1 MASARE
7 RARCRERIG
16 RLGESR
22 LDCESIQREAIA
34 ELRRVI
40 GFGRWCCPAADPVTL
55 MPLSG
60 FADHDYG
67 PGLRR
72 ALELEYSG
80 HDFAAKHDVA
90 RRPAAVGSLGS
101 ETGGDL
107 ARSPRWHE
115 VMRPVGIGDV
125 AAAACR
131 DALGCWGWIEIYRD
145 GSDRRFDDDELELL
159 ATAGRSLGGALRRG
173 VAAKNDPGVAPPR
186 APGVIVLA
194 DDLGEHSATP
204 AARQWIDA
212 LPAAQM
218 FAAWGMLPAIVY
230 PVATLAR
237 SRATAAQAYAVEY
250 AVDGRWVM
258 IEAAPLESRDD
269 DRVAVTLRDAT
280 PRETFDLLS
289 RAYGLTAREREVVA
303 AVLAGLDTRAI
314 TKRLFI
320 SRHTVQDHLKA
331 VFAKAGV
338 SSRRQLFAAFN
349 ASADVDSAVPVAASS
364 TRASSPSL

>member
-7 RARCRERIG
+7 RKRCRERIE
-16 RLGESR
+16 RLSESR

-40 GFGRWCCPAADPVTL
+40 GFGRWCWPFADPATL
-55 MPLSG
+55 LPLSG
-60 FADHDYG
+60 SADHDYG

-80 HDFAAKHDVA
+80 GDFAAKHDVA
-90 RRPAAVGSLGS
+90 RRVSAVSSLGS

-131 DALGCWGWIEIYRD
+131 DTLGCWGWIEVYRD
-145 GSDRRFDDDELELL
+145 RSDRRFDDDELELL
-159 ATAGRSLGGALRRG
+159 ATAARSLGSALRRG
-173 VAAKNDPGVAPPR
+173 VAAGNGSKLAPPR
-186 APGVIVLA
+186 APAVIVLRG
-194 DDLGEHSATP
+194 DLSEHSATP
-204 AARQWIDA
+204 AARRWIDA

-218 FAAWGMLPAIVY
+218 FAAWGMLPAAVY

-237 SRATAAQAYAVEY
+237 SRATAARAHVIERAI
-250 AVDGRWVM
+250 DGRWVM
-258 IEAAPLESRDD
+258 IEAASLESRDED
-269 DRVAVTLRDAT
+269 HVAVTLRDAT

-289 RAYGLTAREREVVA
+289 RAYGLTQREREVVA
-303 AVLAGLDTRAI
+303 SVLAGLDTRAI
-314 TKRLFI
+314 TNRLFM

-338 SSRRQLFAAFN
+338 RSRRQLFTAFN
-349 ASADVDSAVPVAASS
+349 ASVDVG
-364 TRASSPSL
+364 